1 MIKKVKRKEIDQIQK
16 KAEMKRMKEN
26 HQMKIHQEAQER
38 KEDLNQIQDK
48 DQEDQKMIMLSEML
62 SKKKLMQTLIFLMQ
76 EKITIIKLTI
86 QIFIHKMTKI
96 K

>member
-1 MIKKVKRKEIDQIQK
+1 MIKKVKRKEIDQILK

-26 HQMKIHQEAQER
+26 HQMKIHQDARER

>member
-26 HQMKIHQEAQER
+26 HQMKIHQDAQER

>member
-1 MIKKVKRKEIDQIQK
+1 
-16 KAEMKRMKEN
+16 
-26 HQMKIHQEAQER
+26 MKIHQDAQER

-48 DQEDQKMIMLSEML
+48 DQEGQKMIMLSEML
-62 SKKKLMQTLIFLMQ
+62 SKKKLMLTLIFLTL

-86 QIFIHKMTKI
+86 QIFILKMRKI

>member
-1 MIKKVKRKEIDQIQK
+1 
-16 KAEMKRMKEN
+16 
-26 HQMKIHQEAQER
+26 MKIHQDAQER

-48 DQEDQKMIMLSEML
+48 DQEGQKMIMLSEML
-62 SKKKLMQTLIFLMQ
+62 SKKKLMLTLIFLTL

-86 QIFIHKMTKI
+86 QIFIHKMRKI